1 MRSHDYIKNLSI
13 GQDMSTTDE
22 KPPKR
27 IRVVF
32 CLPGRSFSNAFLIQW
47 SETIVALERT
57 GRYDMKLSNGY
68 SSFVP
73 FARAICLGASVQR
86 GPKQKPFDGKIEYD
100 VLVWIDSDIVFGPQ
114 QVMDLIDAALQ
125 DHPVVSGIYMMD
137 DGKHFAA
144 VKNWDDAYFAKNY
157 TYEFLT
163 AEDLPKPKDT
173 ESEKPG
179 LVEKPVVTEV
189 EPDEKP
195 TKEPKEYIPC
205 AYAGMGFMAIRQGV
219 IEKLDYPWFDHEPC
233 KIGDLVESCSEDVAF
248 CRNLIENKIV
258 DAIMVNPRMRV
269 AHEKPVFF

>member
-1 MRSHDYIKNLSI
+1 M
-13 GQDMSTTDE
+13 TDE
-22 KPPKR
+22 KTSQTVAEPPKR

-32 CLPGRSFSNAFLIQW
+32 CLPGKSFSNAFLIQW

-57 GRYDMKLSNGY
+57 GKYDMKLSNGY

-86 GPKQKPFDGKIEYD
+86 GPKQKPFDGKIDYD

-114 QVMDLIDAALQ
+114 QVMDLIDGALN

-157 TYEFLT
+157 TYQFLT
-163 AEDLPKPKDT
+163 MEDLPKPKDA
-173 ESEKPG
+173 EKPKSNE
-179 LVEKPVVTEV
+179 LVEKPVVTEE
-189 EPDEKP
+189 EPDSKTDKEP
-195 TKEPKEYIPC
+195 ETTTKPKEYISC
-205 AYAGMGFMAIRQGV
+205 AYAGMGFMAIRQGIV
-219 IEKLDYPWFDHEPC
+219 EQLDYPWFDHEPC

-248 CRNLIENKIV
+248 CRNLIENKVV

>member
-1 MRSHDYIKNLSI
+1 M
-13 GQDMSTTDE
+13 TDE
-22 KPPKR
+22 KTSDPPKR

-32 CLPGRSFSNAFLIQW
+32 CLPGKSFSNAFLIQW

-57 GRYDMKLSNGY
+57 GKYDMKLSNGY

-100 VLVWIDSDIVFGPQ
+100 VLMWIDSDIVFGPQ
-114 QVMDLIDAALQ
+114 QVMDIIDAALN

-144 VKNWDDAYFAKNY
+144 VKSWDDAYFEKNY
-157 TYEFLT
+157 TYQFLT
-163 AEDLPKPKDT
+163 AEDLPKPPEKDA
-173 ESEKPG
+173 EKSSNKNE

-189 EPDEKP
+189 EPDEPAETTKKP
-195 TKEPKEYIPC
+195 TKPEYIPC

-233 KIGDLVESCSEDVAF
+233 KIGNLVESCSEDVAF
-248 CRNLIENKIV
+248 CRNLIENKII

>member
-1 MRSHDYIKNLSI
+1 
-13 GQDMSTTDE
+13 MSDE
-22 KPPKR
+22 KATPPQESNKR

-57 GRYDMKLSNGY
+57 GKYDMKLSNGY

-114 QVMDLIDAALQ
+114 QVMDLIDGALN
-125 DHPVVSGIYMMD
+125 DHPVVSGLYMMD

-163 AEDLPKPKDT
+163 GEDLPKETKKN
-173 ESEKPG
+173 E

-189 EPDEKP
+189 VPDKEPGTD
-195 TKEPKEYIPC
+195 TKEPKYIPC
-205 AYAGMGFMAIRQGV
+205 AYAGMGFMAIRQGI

-248 CRNLIENKIV
+248 CRNLIENKII